1 MAIKLGNNVF
11 IKRGSRPTPLSKYE
25 TKDLNDINAIP
36 YPIQSDIEKNNNYL
50 CQYKKM
56 FKTNLGYNFSLAI
69 RGDLLMTSSCDIGNV
84 VILNLEKA
92 FIDDKFFNL
101 KTSPLLEKQYLK
113 YWIIKNKKEISEL
126 GYGTTFNVLYIEP
139 FSKYLNTKFVPDLQI
154 QQEIINIIEP
164 KEQLFLK
171 YHNVVDISDLD
182 KFKKTWSN
190 LINIIEP
197 FEKLKNT
204 IIFKIKK
211 IESIMNHQ
219 INNTKEN
226 NFSLGEFDNFQG
238 FAFKSND
245 FLEKGKYIVYKIA
258 NILNINQNISYT
270 NNPNNKVFLKE
281 GDVVT
286 GLSGS
291 IGTSDVI
298 LENNKYLLNQRLIS
312 IRSNYS
318 LLVKM
323 IIEKNKKILESYS
336 TGSVQMNITKND
348 VLNLKY
354 DKSLNNYLNL
364 KISKLYI
371 LYNKK
376 NILINKIIACLIELH
391 VV

>member
-1 MAIKLGNNVF
+1 
-11 IKRGSRPTPLSKYE
+11 
-25 TKDLNDINAIP
+25 
-36 YPIQSDIEKNNNYL
+36 
-50 CQYKKM
+50 
-56 FKTNLGYNFSLAI
+56 
-69 RGDLLMTSSCDIGNV
+69 
-84 VILNLEKA
+84 
-92 FIDDKFFNL
+92 
-101 KTSPLLEKQYLK
+101 
-113 YWIIKNKKEISEL
+113 
-126 GYGTTFNVLYIEP
+126 
-139 FSKYLNTKFVPDLQI
+139 
-154 QQEIINIIEP
+154 
-164 KEQLFLK
+164 
-171 YHNVVDISDLD
+171 
-182 KFKKTWSN
+182 
-190 LINIIEP
+190 
-197 FEKLKNT
+197 
-204 IIFKIKK
+204 
-211 IESIMNHQ
+211 MNHQ

-376 NILINKIIACLIELH
+376 TY
-391 VV
+391 